1 MRKIA
6 QLNLRNSFIS
16 PKKWQGVSQKEFKKK
31 KKEFKH
37 GKFVNA
43 YKRKKINELKIK
55 KYKFVDCFDVRKTN
69 NFSVTPD
76 Q

>member
-1 MRKIA
+1 MAKYHKS
-6 QLNLRNSFIS
+6 LLE
-16 PKKWQGVSQKEFKKK
+16 EFGIIGEDKNGHRIFECEKK

-55 KYKFVDCFDVRKTN
+55 KYQFVDCFDVRKTN